1 MVDLKDRLKK
11 LGFTPAKEI
20 TPPLKSSKVPLEGLV
35 GGKKVSTNMGD
46 VIVIERNYPY
56 DSPYGN
62 IFLQKPENIQEI
74 LKFSGNNLNVI
85 DIEKHA
91 FIDTETTGLSGGTGT
106 FPFLIGLG
114 RFENN
119 GFKTYQFLL
128 DNPISE
134 PAQLNEFSKL
144 LNEFQGTVTFNGK
157 SFDLPLL
164 RTRYLLNRMEYP
176 LEPFG
181 HIDLLHISRKL
192 WKARLIDR
200 SLKELESNILVYTRN
215 SDEVP
220 GWMIPQIYFD
230 YLRTGDGNLLKN
242 VAYHNEIDI
251 VSMAA
256 LILIINDLLSE
267 EHKSEKM
274 DLLDYY
280 SMAKMYAQIGE
291 FQKALS
297 LFETC
302 LNSNDFP
309 VYFACES
316 HIKMAEIYKKSN
328 KLELAV
334 DHWIAASQTGNID
347 SCIELSKCFEHKF
360 SRPADALFWANKAME
375 SIRQSP
381 LPKYRKK
388 KLLLEL
394 DARINR
400 IMRSKQY
407 VQEKD

>member
-11 LGFTPAKEI
+11 LGFTPAKDLP
-20 TPPLKSSKVPLEGLV
+20 PPLKSSKVPLEELV
-35 GGKKVSTNMGD
+35 NGKKVTTNLGD
-46 VIVIERNYPY
+46 VIVIERFYPY
-56 DSPYGN
+56 DSSYGN
-62 IFLQKPENIQEI
+62 ITLRKPDTIQEI
-74 LKFSGNNLNVI
+74 SKFSGNNLNVKGT
-85 DIEKHA
+85 EKHA

-114 RFENN
+114 RFELK
-119 GFKTYQFLL
+119 GFKTYQLL
-128 DNPISE
+128 LENPINE
-134 PAQLNEFSKL
+134 PAQLDEFSKL
-144 LNEFQGTVTFNGK
+144 VTGYRGTVTFNGK

-176 LEPFG
+176 LEPFS

-192 WKARLIDR
+192 WKARLTDR
-200 SLKELESNILVYTRN
+200 SLKELESNILVYKRN

-220 GWMIPQIYFD
+220 GWMIPQIYFNF
-230 YLRTGDGNLLKN
+230 LRTGDGYLLRN

-256 LILIINDLLSE
+256 LLLKINELLE
-267 EHKSEKM
+267 ENHNSEKM
-274 DLLDYY
+274 DLIDYF
-280 SMAKMYAQIGE
+280 SMAKMYAQIGDS
-291 FQKALS
+291 QKALS

-302 LNSNDFP
+302 LHSNDFP

-328 KLELAV
+328 QLDLAI
-334 DHWIAASQTGNID
+334 DHWISASRNGNVE
-347 SCIELSKCFEHKF
+347 SCIELSKCFEHRF
-360 SRPADALFWANKAME
+360 SQPVDALFWANKAME
-375 SIRQSP
+375 SINQSL

-394 DARINR
+394 DARIKR
-400 IMRSKQY
+400 IKRSKQY
-407 VQEKD
+407 VQEKG